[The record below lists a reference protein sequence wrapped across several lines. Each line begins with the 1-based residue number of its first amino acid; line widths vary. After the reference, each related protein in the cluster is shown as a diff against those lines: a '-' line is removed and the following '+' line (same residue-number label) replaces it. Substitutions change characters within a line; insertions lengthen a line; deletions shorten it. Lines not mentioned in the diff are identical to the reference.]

1 MNTISVAS
9 LNKVNEEA
17 IITDIKYKLFL
28 GLNESAAKGQQK
40 SSYKISPCNTLTLFN
55 PVLRFI

>member
-28 GLNESAAKGQQK
+28 GLNESAAKRTTK
-40 SSYKISPCNTLTLFN
+40 KLL
-55 PVLRFI
+55 